1 VPPPHEGRGLDR
13 ASVERNPLLAACEVG
28 CVSTVDKLLAL
39 GRGCDD
45 LDLAN
50 MSSPRD
56 RVSPTIVAAMH
67 GHADVLDSL
76 LANPACAAQVNSK
89 DRHGHSALFKAAARG
104 HLEAVRVLLRAGAAP
119 LDAAAGRNCTKRLAR
134 TSPNTARRV
143 EELLK
148 VLAAQNDAEQ
158 VKLAVE
164 HQHLCGVDA
173 ESMPPGGTR
182 WAVAQEAVT
191 LAYPQDARDK
201 DRDTPA
207 ATADSAQDG
216 AASKST
222 DKATE
227 GNTLLRRE
235 LQGRLLRLMV
245 DKSTALLAGVG
256 SSSGVLAEVELS
268 VTAAAPS
275 DSAASNPAS
284 GKLVAQPIVV
294 SVPAAVLNRG
304 AGPVWKP
311 AAEVEFDSALPRV
324 RMRDCAEWRIVSHPS
339 LVQLQPSVLLE
350 TGARVTV
357 ATKPVSKRSKGVRGT
372 VTAAVWAHGL
382 PVYTVAPDNSST
394 PLEEVRFDVRKVQRP
409 QRQKK
414 SRRGRGRRA

>member
-1 VPPPHEGRGLDR
+1 
-13 ASVERNPLLAACEVG
+13 
-28 CVSTVDKLLAL
+28 
-39 GRGCDD
+39 
-45 LDLAN
+45 
-50 MSSPRD
+50 
-56 RVSPTIVAAMH
+56 
-67 GHADVLDSL
+67 
-76 LANPACAAQVNSK
+76 
-89 DRHGHSALFKAAARG
+89 
-104 HLEAVRVLLRAGAAP
+104 
-119 LDAAAGRNCTKRLAR
+119 
-134 TSPNTARRV
+134 
-143 EELLK
+143 
-148 VLAAQNDAEQ
+148 
-158 VKLAVE
+158 
-164 HQHLCGVDA
+164 
-173 ESMPPGGTR
+173 
-182 WAVAQEAVT
+182 
-191 LAYPQDARDK
+191 
-201 DRDTPA
+201 
-207 ATADSAQDG
+207 
-216 AASKST
+216 
-222 DKATE
+222 
-227 GNTLLRRE
+227 
-235 LQGRLLRLMV
+235 
-245 DKSTALLAGVG
+245 VG